1 MRFSERDGLTVVA
14 FAVSTGGWM
23 VNLMLKRRLRRS
35 VFQTKN
41 GVQRRDGWRRSTV
54 ELNGVIEWIDVLN
67 LDCCDGLDG

>member
-1 MRFSERDGLTVVA
+1 
-14 FAVSTGGWM
+14 M